1 MKDNVFMTP
10 IMSHQVRQFI
20 QGVIVLAHMWEEKG
34 SCVPSTQEKIGR
46 ISFSFPSFVVVLK
59 AWKEEKISLQRVKK
73 KLRGKPLEGVKKIE
87 L

>member
-1 MKDNVFMTP
+1 
-10 IMSHQVRQFI
+10 
-20 QGVIVLAHMWEEKG
+20 
-34 SCVPSTQEKIGR
+34 
-46 ISFSFPSFVVVLK
+46 LK

>member
-1 MKDNVFMTP
+1 MTSGMPSNKTIMRHDEGSLSNPKRAKVKDNVFMTP

-59 AWKEEKISLQRVKK
+59 A
-73 KLRGKPLEGVKKIE
+73 
-87 L
+87 